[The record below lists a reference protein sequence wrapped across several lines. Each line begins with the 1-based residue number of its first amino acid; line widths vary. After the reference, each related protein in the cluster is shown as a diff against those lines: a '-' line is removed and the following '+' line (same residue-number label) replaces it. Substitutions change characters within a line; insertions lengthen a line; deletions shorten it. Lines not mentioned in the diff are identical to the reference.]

1 MITYLLHPLYIIQ
14 QTLCLYEYPWLPNQS
29 HLFPEMLHLCQIME
43 KSMFSMGCHVKLVMY
58 IGVKEIKSIKKRIQR
73 KISFNFSNPYRNDLL
88 PKLKSF

>member
-1 MITYLLHPLYIIQ
+1 MITYLLHTLYIIQ

-58 IGVKEIKSIKKRIQR
+58 SWGQGNKINKKLDT
-73 KISFNFSNPYRNDLL
+73 K
-88 PKLKSF
+88 